1 MESLFR
7 YVAPP
12 SACGYL
18 PEQRW
23 SLEYEMVSAIAADE
37 YLLRLEQGW
46 RRFGGM
52 LFRPMCPTCQA
63 CQSLRVDVAR
73 FRPNRS
79 QRRARRANEGQVELR
94 IGAPTVS
101 REKLVLY
108 DRFHAFHATFKGW
121 PLHPAKD
128 AASYRESFV
137 NNAGFTEEWC
147 YLLNDRLVGVAYV
160 DRLPAALSAIYFFYD
175 TADRDRS
182 LGTWNVLC
190 ILDDAAKAG
199 LPYVYLGYY
208 VPGCRS
214 LSYKANF
221 RPNQIL
227 WPDGDWHDFLSA
239 RGNKRWCSGSF
250 FQGTSVRVPTCE
262 AQ

>member
-12 SACGYL
+12 STCGYL

-23 SLEYEMVSAIAADE
+23 SLEYEMVSAVSADE

-52 LFRPMCPTCQA
+52 LFRPMCPACQA

-79 QRRARRANEGQVELR
+79 QRRAWRANDDRVEVR
-94 IGAPTVS
+94 IGVPTVS
-101 REKLVLY
+101 REKLILY
-108 DRFHAFHATFKGW
+108 DRFHGFNAMFKGW

-137 NNAGFTEEWC
+137 NNPAFTEEWC

-160 DRLPAALSAIYFFYD
+160 DRLPAGLSAIYFFYD
-175 TADRDRS
+175 PADRTLC
-182 LGTWNVLC
+182 LGTWNVLR
-190 ILDDAAKAG
+190 ILDDAAKNA

-227 WPDGDWHDFLSA
+227 WPDGGWYDFLSA
-239 RGNKRWCSGSF
+239 PG
-250 FQGTSVRVPTCE
+250 E
-262 AQ
+262 